1 MVHSI
6 DKPAKSACDTNGCLP
21 QVLVYVDG
29 KKVGE
34 APAVGA
40 TPHHIIHRLCEI
52 DLTLGERAQQPPQP
66 QQMGVGFHLKLPM
79 LNAGK
84 HEASS

>member
-1 MVHSI
+1 M
-6 DKPAKSACDTNGCLP
+6 
-21 QVLVYVDG
+21 YVDG
-29 KKVGE
+29 RKVGE

-52 DLTLGERAQQPPQP
+52 DLTLGERAQQPPQ

-79 LNAGK
+79 LTAGK
-84 HEASS
+84 HEARR